1 MSRVCIGIASRDR
14 PRMVAELLSSIGR
27 LETAAEMDIIL
38 VENGDGEMLRPV
50 VDGFAASHARF
61 RIHHLAEPRLGIVF
75 ARNAV
80 LEFALKSGFDSL
92 AFVDDD
98 EVVTPDW
105 MAEIVAE
112 QQRGA
117 YDIIGGPVR
126 AFVRSSPLRFWER
139 IVWKGL
145 SARFRQVEQK
155 SADRKSGDRDADV
168 VVATNNCLL
177 NLEFIRKQQLRFN
190 EQYNLTGGEDT
201 RFFHDARALGAKTG
215 WAPRAVVLE
224 EMPRE
229 RLSPLY
235 QIRRARSHALVSF
248 HDKFDGRPVYKWL
261 HAPVSAALKLLSGLV
276 LLVLAP
282 FTSGATFFNALRAF
296 GEAAGRAQGLMGA
309 RRALYSR
316 TTGG

>member
-1 MSRVCIGIASRDR
+1 
-14 PRMVAELLSSIGR
+14 MVAELLDSIGR
-27 LETAAEMDIIL
+27 LETAAKLEIVL
-38 VENGDGEMLRPV
+38 VENGDGEMLCPV
-50 VDGFAASHARF
+50 VDSFASGHGRF

-98 EVVTPDW
+98 EVVTSDW
-105 MAEIVAE
+105 MAEILAE
-112 QQRGA
+112 QQRGG

-126 AFVRSSPLRFWER
+126 AFVRSSPLRFWEGV
-139 IVWKGL
+139 VWKGL
-145 SARFRQVEQK
+145 SSRFRQVEQK
-155 SADRKSGDRDADV
+155 CADRKAGERDADIV
-168 VVATNNCLL
+168 VSTNNCLL
-177 NLEFIRKQQLRFN
+177 SLDFIRNGQLRFN
-190 EQYNLTGGEDT
+190 DRYNLTGGEDT

-215 WAPRAVVLE
+215 WAPKAVVLE

-235 QIRRARSHALVSF
+235 QLRRARDHALVSF

-261 HAPVSAALKLLSGLV
+261 HAPVSAALKLLSGVV

-282 FTSGATFFNALRAF
+282 FTAGATFFNALRAL

-309 RRALYSR
+309 RRALYTR
-316 TTGG
+316 TTGS